1 MKKSQN
7 FIKRENQNFILELI
21 QNNDLIT
28 RPKLA
33 SLANMSPTTVSRI
46 VAFLIEEG
54 LIKET
59 NQYTTG
65 VGRKATYLALNPDS
79 LISIG
84 VELDESLVR
93 YGVFD
98 FLGEAIVTEET
109 EKGIGE
115 SPESLVKT
123 MHEVITRL
131 IHENQIDRS
140 KITGVCVGLPG
151 LVNHKNGNVIKSAQ
165 LVWEDVPLLQM
176 LEEQL
181 PFPIHIDNELNLKAY
196 AEQLFI
202 KNNTSHSTVV
212 IGFGSGVGS
221 ALMIGDQIYRG
232 YLNSAG
238 EIGHTIV
245 DPNGML
251 CTCGNSGCLQT
262 YIAERFLVQEA
273 SKKSDAQSLHDI
285 SSAAEEGYKWAQR
298 ILNRAITYASITVNN
313 CVCMNN
319 PDRVI
324 LTGKMIEQFPH
335 IGNRIL
341 QESRDKIWSPL
352 NASTSIEISQLG
364 EKGVIWGAGMYSQKE
379 YINHLNTNK
388 ELI

>member
-7 FIKRENQNFILELI
+7 FIKKENQNFILELI

-33 SLANMSPTTVSRI
+33 RLANMSPTTVSRI
-46 VAFLIEEG
+46 VSFLIEEG
-54 LIKET
+54 LIQET

-79 LISIG
+79 LLSIG
-84 VELDESLVR
+84 VELDERLVR
-93 YGVFD
+93 FGIFD
-98 FLGEAIVTEET
+98 FLGEAIVTKEM
-109 EKGIGE
+109 EKELGE
-115 SPESLVKT
+115 SPESLVIT
-123 MHEVITRL
+123 LNEVITQL
-131 IHENQIDRS
+131 IHEHQIDRN

-151 LVNHKNGNVIKSAQ
+151 LINHKYGNVIKSTQ
-165 LVWEDVPLLQM
+165 LVWEDVPLLRL
-176 LEEQL
+176 LEEQMA
-181 PFPIHIDNELNLKAY
+181 FPVLIDNELNLRAY
-196 AEQLFI
+196 AERLFI
-202 KNNTSHSTVV
+202 KDKTSHSMVV

-221 ALMIGDQIYRG
+221 ALIIGDEIYRG

-245 DPNGML
+245 DPNGLL

-262 YIAERFLVQEA
+262 YIAESFLVQEA
-273 SKKSDAQSLHDI
+273 SKKSDVQSLHDI
-285 SSAAEEGYKWAQR
+285 NSAAEKGYKWAEN

-324 LTGKMIEQFPH
+324 LTGEMIEQFPH
-335 IGNRIL
+335 IRDRIL
-341 QESRDKIWSPL
+341 QESRNKIWSPL
-352 NASTSIEISQLG
+352 SNSTSIEESQLG
-364 EKGVIWGAGMYSQKE
+364 EEGVVLGAGMYSQRE

-388 ELI
+388 ELV